1 MSDTFTP
8 DTLSE
13 GEPASGV
20 AGVTESQTP
29 DLAETTAAS
38 ATAEP
43 ESDADDEQGDEQ
55 PQQRQ
60 SRAERRISHLAAR
73 AQNAET
79 QLAEAMQIIRQ
90 MASGQQPTQQQPT
103 QRAPQADPLAGYIAQ
118 QVGPAPKAEDFPA
131 GEFDPAY
138 RAAELDYVR
147 KAAAVE
153 AQARITQQLQQA
165 QMASRE
171 QQLAANLAQQV
182 AVIEKADPEARTA
195 IAELGMRLGKAGQ
208 HGQAV
213 ANVIAEL
220 GADVAYH
227 IARNPEVEA
236 RLRSVP
242 VPVALIELGEIR
254 ATLKARAA
262 TPVVQPTSAPTP
274 PPRLRGGSSNIAD
287 IDRMPMS
294 QAAEMIRKEI
304 GDKGWR

>member
-1 MSDTFTP
+1 MSDTFTLDAP
-8 DTLSE
+8 Q

-20 AGVTESQTP
+20 AGVTDDKTLEQAANT
-29 DLAETTAAS
+29 EAS
-38 ATAEP
+38 ATSEP
-43 ESDADDEQGDEQ
+43 EPDDDDGGDEQ

-73 AQNAET
+73 ATNAET

-90 MASGQQPTQQQPT
+90 MAGGQQPTQQQPT
-103 QRAPQADPLAGYIAQ
+103 QAPRAPQADPLAAIVEQ
-118 QVGPAPKAEDFPA
+118 HVGPAPKPEDFPA
-131 GEFDPAY
+131 GEFDPGF
-138 RAAELDYVR
+138 R
-147 KAAAVE
+147 KAETDYIRRSAAVE
-153 AQARITQQLQQA
+153 AQVRISQQLQQA
-165 QMASRE
+165 QIATRE
-171 QQLAANLAQQV
+171 QHLAANLAQQV

-242 VPVALIELGEIR
+242 VPVALIELGELR
-254 ATLKARAA
+254 ATLKARTA
-262 TPVVQPTSAPTP
+262 TPVVQPTSAPNP
-274 PPRLRGGSSNIAD
+274 PPRLRGGGGNTVD
-287 IDRMPMS
+287 LDRIPMS
-294 QAAEMIRKEI
+294 QFAAIVSKEVTHR
-304 GDKGWR
+304 G